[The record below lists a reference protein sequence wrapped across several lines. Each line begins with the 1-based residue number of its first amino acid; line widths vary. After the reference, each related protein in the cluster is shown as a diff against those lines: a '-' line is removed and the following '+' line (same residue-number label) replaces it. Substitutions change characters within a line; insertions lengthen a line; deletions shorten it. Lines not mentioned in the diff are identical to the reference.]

1 MINDNQAKIPNFI
14 YLKQS
19 KIVKS
24 TKHAFYTTSSR
35 ILVIKDCNTKI
46 YRKNNVKWVQF
57 NKSSPHEPLIC
68 QESSGK
74 GEKMIKQQIRKPK
87 VQKRHQSLRVNL
99 EGTTEF
105 PRLAVYRSTKHI
117 YAQLIDDEKH
127 VTICSASSLDKD
139 LKDKLKHGG
148 NIEAAKLVGEA
159 IAKKALK
166 AGVECV
172 VFDRG
177 GFLYHGRVQALADAA
192 REVGLQF

>member
-1 MINDNQAKIPNFI
+1 
-14 YLKQS
+14 
-19 KIVKS
+19 
-24 TKHAFYTTSSR
+24 
-35 ILVIKDCNTKI
+35 
-46 YRKNNVKWVQF
+46 
-57 NKSSPHEPLIC
+57 
-68 QESSGK
+68 
-74 GEKMIKQQIRKPK
+74 MIKQEIRKPK

-117 YAQLIDDEKH
+117 YAQLIDDEKN
-127 VTICSASSLDKD
+127 VTVCSASSLDKD
-139 LKDKLKHGG
+139 LKAKLKHGG
-148 NIEAAKLVGEA
+148 NIEAAKMVGEA

-192 REVGLQF
+192 REAGLQF